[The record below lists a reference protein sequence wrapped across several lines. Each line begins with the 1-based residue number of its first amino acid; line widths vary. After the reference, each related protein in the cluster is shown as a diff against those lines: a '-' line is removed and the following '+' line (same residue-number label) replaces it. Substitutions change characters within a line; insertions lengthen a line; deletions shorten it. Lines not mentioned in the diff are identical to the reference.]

1 MYQTNLNNDKRNQLK
16 SVMDDFTTFNWGEV
30 EANKTAFDKFGA
42 FIVGGKDA
50 LKFYNGPSFSNKYIT
65 TQFQSQNTTL
75 QSVEFKTM
83 TITFTMGVYW
93 FTIEEYRKL
102 LLWLHPYE
110 VSQLSFSFAP
120 KWYYLAKLSN
130 ISDSTRYILGKDSNG
145 EYRYYTEIKLTFEV
159 QGEPCLHNFH
169 NYTLDVS
176 SIDDETEPREI
187 AYKFKKD
194 RSGNV
199 LSTDLDMPFSLSVSL
214 EKDGDDTSDFVSLNI
229 KIPRKGTYTAFNAYF
244 KYLGDNTLTLHYDSA
259 QGLLFSGDTSSI
271 LSSLTT
277 SSSGTRTL
285 ESLVVDTFK
294 IPGKLESDITDA
306 DFKDIEFLVSCSANL
321 KIKNVSMIAHAR
333 TNVI

>member
-16 SVMDDFTTFNWGEV
+16 RMMDDFTTFNWGEV
-30 EANKTAFDKFGA
+30 EANKTAFDQFGA

-50 LKFYNGPSFSNKYIT
+50 LKFYNGPSFSNKYVT

-75 QSVEFKTM
+75 QNVEFKTM
-83 TITFTMGVYW
+83 TISFTMGVYW

-130 ISDSTRYILGKDSNG
+130 ISDSTRHILGRDSNG

-169 NYTLDVS
+169 NYTLDIS
-176 SIDDETEPREI
+176 SIDDEAKPRNI
-187 AYKFKKD
+187 VYKFKGD
-194 RSGNV
+194 RNGNV
-199 LSTDLDMPFSLSVSL
+199 LATDLDMPFSLSVSL
-214 EKDGDDTSDFVSLNI
+214 EKEGEDVSDYVSLNI
-229 KIPRKGTYTAFNAYF
+229 KIPQQGIYTVFNASF
-244 KYLGDNTLTLHYDSA
+244 KYLNNNTLTLHYDSA
-259 QGLLFSGDTSSI
+259 QGLLFSGDGLSI

-277 SSSGTRTL
+277 SASGTRTL
-285 ESLVVDTFK
+285 ESLVVDAFK
-294 IPGKLESDITDA
+294 IPGILESNISNEN
-306 DFKDIEFLVSCSANL
+306 FKNIEFWVACSTGL
-321 KIKNVSMIAHAR
+321 TIKDVSMIAHAR